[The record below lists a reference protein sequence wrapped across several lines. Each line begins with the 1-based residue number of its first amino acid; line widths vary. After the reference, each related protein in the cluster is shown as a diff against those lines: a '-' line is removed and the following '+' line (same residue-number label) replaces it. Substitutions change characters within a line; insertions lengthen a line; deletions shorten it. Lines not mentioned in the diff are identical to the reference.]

1 MFASSGLDSASRALP
16 DEAGA
21 YVIAVRVYQRD
32 RVVTNYGARIR
43 SSKPVEVLLHRS
55 VSLCKALEDHSTDH
69 GCPVL
74 GKGAMM
80 KLNSM
85 YPVLLTD
92 DVAGCSGFFVEHMGF
107 EERFKS
113 DWYVSLV
120 HGGNNAYELA
130 IILHDHETIPGGLRQ
145 PTSTLLL
152 NFEVPSVQSEYDRL
166 TAEGVE
172 VLQPM
177 QDLPAGQRH
186 FICSAPGGVLVDV
199 IEVVPPS
206 EEYADNYVS

>member
-1 MFASSGLDSASRALP
+1 
-16 DEAGA
+16 
-21 YVIAVRVYQRD
+21 
-32 RVVTNYGARIR
+32 
-43 SSKPVEVLLHRS
+43 
-55 VSLCKALEDHSTDH
+55 
-69 GCPVL
+69 
-74 GKGAMM
+74 M
-80 KLNSM
+80 KLDSM

-92 DVAGCSGFFVEHMGF
+92 DVAGCSGFFVEYMGF
-107 EERFKS
+107 MERLRS

-120 HGGNNAYELA
+120 HGGNEAYELA
-130 IILHDHETIPGGLRQ
+130 IISHDHETIPGGFRR
-145 PTSTLLL
+145 PTGALLL

-186 FICSAPGGVLVDV
+186 FICRAPGGVMVDV

-206 EEYADNYVS
+206 EEYAEKYVS

>member
-1 MFASSGLDSASRALP
+1 
-16 DEAGA
+16 
-21 YVIAVRVYQRD
+21 
-32 RVVTNYGARIR
+32 
-43 SSKPVEVLLHRS
+43 
-55 VSLCKALEDHSTDH
+55 
-69 GCPVL
+69 
-74 GKGAMM
+74 M
-80 KLNSM
+80 KLDSM

-107 EERFKS
+107 VERFRG

-120 HGGNNAYELA
+120 HGGNEAYELA
-130 IILHDHETIPGGLRQ
+130 IISHDHETIPGDFRR
-145 PTSTLLL
+145 PTGALLL

-186 FICSAPGGVLVDV
+186 FICRAPGGVMVDV
-199 IEVVPPS
+199 IEEVPPS
-206 EEYADNYVS
+206 EEYAGNYVS